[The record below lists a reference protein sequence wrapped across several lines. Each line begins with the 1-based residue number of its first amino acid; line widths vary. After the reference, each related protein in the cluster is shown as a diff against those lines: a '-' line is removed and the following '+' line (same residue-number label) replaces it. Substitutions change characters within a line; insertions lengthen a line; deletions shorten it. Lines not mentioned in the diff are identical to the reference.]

1 MPAARELR
9 VALPQATPEAKLSVH
24 PVYTYD
30 AATSVPPR
38 RGAVLQPPL
47 TRLPLAA
54 ATVNWSLCDDVSKVC
69 VYDKHLTRNARQ
81 TLITLVI
88 SRQTRVAV

>member
-1 MPAARELR
+1 MRKDSWEVTNIRLVTFRCVWSKLTTTPPARPTFRLFSFSFR
-9 VALPQATPEAKLSVH
+9 FVKLS
-24 PVYTYD
+24 
-30 AATSVPPR
+30 AR
-38 RGAVLQPPL
+38 
-47 TRLPLAA
+47 
-54 ATVNWSLCDDVSKVC
+54 VC